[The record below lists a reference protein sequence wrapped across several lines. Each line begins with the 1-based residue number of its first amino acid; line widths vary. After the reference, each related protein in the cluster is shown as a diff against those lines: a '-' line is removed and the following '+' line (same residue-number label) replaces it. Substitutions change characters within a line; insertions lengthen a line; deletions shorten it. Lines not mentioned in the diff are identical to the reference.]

1 MPVNFDALLRYH
13 TIDKCLQNRFRNWTW
28 EDLAEKCTEAILEA
42 STRPNKNTISQRTIE
57 NDIRIMRSDLL
68 GYNAPIVRKK
78 GNYYY
83 DDKNFSIRNATI
95 TDQDIAN
102 LGAAIK
108 MFKAYRGLD
117 FFHEIESLV
126 NKLEK
131 KVHLKTYQQVQQ
143 IISFEHLPASTGEQW
158 INSLIKAITNKQVI
172 RLTHKK
178 FSRSQERSYT
188 IHPYFL
194 KEYRNRWY
202 ILGWYPDENYIKTF
216 ALDRVITIEPLP
228 AEEYKEAN
236 KPDPE
241 TYFKNTIGISL
252 PNTEPELIQLRFNG
266 DIPAYI
272 KSQPIHASQEL
283 VDESPDALVINL
295 SLVVN
300 HELESLILSYAENVQ
315 VILPSHLAE
324 RIQKRHK
331 KASDSYSTNR
341 SKISI
346 GTSKNRVSS

>member
-1 MPVNFDALLRYH
+1 
-13 TIDKCLQNRFRNWTW
+13 
-28 EDLAEKCTEAILEA
+28 
-42 STRPNKNTISQRTIE
+42 
-57 NDIRIMRSDLL
+57 MRSDLL
-68 GYNAPIVRKK
+68 GYNAPIVRKQ

-83 DDKNFSIRNATI
+83 DDKSFSIRNATI

-102 LGAAIK
+102 LSATIK
-108 MFKAYRGLD
+108 MFKAYRGLE

-131 KVHLKTYQQVQQ
+131 KVHLKTYQQV
-143 IISFEHLPASTGEQW
+143 EQW
-158 INSLIKAITNKQVI
+158 ISNLIKAITEKQVI

-178 FSRSQERSYT
+178 FSRSQERTYT
-188 IHPYFL
+188 VHPYFL

-202 ILGWYPDENYIKTF
+202 VLGWYPDENYIKTF
-216 ALDRVITIEPLP
+216 ALDRVINIEPLP
-228 AEEYKEAN
+228 HEDYLDTY

-252 PNTEPELIQLRFNG
+252 PNTEPVQVQLRFTG

-272 KSQPIHASQEL
+272 KSQPIHTSQEL

-295 SLVVN
+295 DLVVN

-324 RIQKRHK
+324 RIQKRLK
-331 KASDSYSTNR
+331 EASDSYSATT
-341 SKISI
+341 SKAST
-346 GTSKNRVSS
+346 GTSKNEVSS